1 MHRAILYVLSSL
13 LFWACICV
21 DRAMAQQ
28 SQACSQQ
35 KLATWCSTVPASAP
49 PACDNCSK
57 TYQVRS
63 YQGQNRCLDYT
74 PGATGSPIVINDCAQ
89 AHPISVEELSDGK
102 HTVVLHAGT
111 NVIGFDQSL
120 AVSMS
125 GASAAPAAATA
136 ATDIPLKLLEL
147 PVANTGQVSSN
158 HFFALDGDSIILSS
172 NRTLVVK
179 VQNSRGAV
187 GSPVVLGQRLLGDDE
202 FWDFLPTAGSASEP
216 TSGFVPIGY
225 AGDPNCAN
233 PAMCTCRLFNVVNGA
248 SEGTVI
254 QLETSLHLS
263 DCPHLSMGQGVTLRG
278 DRRGILDG
286 PLLRSCYMVN
296 GTEKCDTAQTNTEE
310 IEPMILLKEGA
321 NDIRITN
328 LQLAGPSRSTDGSQT
343 KAIGVITFDA
353 NARNIIDHNDI
364 SDWPYI
370 AVMTQAHDDANIS
383 ANSQCDPKSVNDPE
397 NRPTSA
403 FVARNFIHHNQ
414 EQDTGYGT
422 ESDWGAY
429 PFIFGNTFVSNRHA
443 IAGGKGSAH
452 TAYRAWN
459 NLVLNAVPLQHYDVL
474 SKIYTHDFDM
484 HGMGP
489 DGFGGIGGDYV
500 DIYENTF
507 FGTNPYQNNFKL
519 RGDICNYAEFHNNI
533 SLKSKDDA
541 VSWQT
546 CQTFSCPTCLCLA
559 ATAVVGNVANYLRIS
574 PTPNQFNHSNPA
586 VGKGALG
593 VGDFDADQVDDLFL
607 ATGAAWY
614 YSPHGKVEWRFLSA
628 KTETMNQVLL
638 GDFDGDG
645 RTDVVT
651 IQNGQLMVSWGGVST
666 WEVLNPNPTGGRL
679 TLLPSAI
686 SDMVVEHFAGNK
698 IPDIFWADGHTWW
711 LSYGGTSAFKEIQT
725 SSFRVSDLRFGDF
738 NHDGK
743 TDVFGVSSKDWEVSY
758 APASGQGLFSSWQ
771 VLRPKLTDSVAPLVV
786 ADFNGDGTADVATDC
801 ADSGCWQTSYGGKAD
816 WTRVSQP
823 VTLSGDLARVGHFKS
838 VKPTDILT
846 WNNSGKCDPTHG
858 QDTQCCISVAA
869 TGKATHY
876 STQDMR

>member
-1 MHRAILYVLSSL
+1 MY
-13 LFWACICV
+13 
-21 DRAMAQQ
+21 RAMLYILSGLFLCSCMFTEQGTAQEA
-28 SQACSQQ
+28 ACSQQ
-35 KLATWCSTVPASAP
+35 KLAAWCSTVPSSAP
-49 PACDNCSK
+49 PACENCTK
-57 TYQVRS
+57 TYQIKS

-74 PGATGSPIVINDCAQ
+74 PGITGSPIVINDCAQ

-111 NVIGFDQSL
+111 NLIGFSQRL
-120 AVSMS
+120 TVSMN
-125 GASAAPAAATA
+125 GASPASSPAATT
-136 ATDIPLKLLEL
+136 TDIPLTLLES
-147 PVANTGQVSSN
+147 PVATAGEVTNN
-158 HFFALDGDSIILSS
+158 EFFTLDGDSIILSS
-172 NRTLVVK
+172 NRNLVVK
-179 VQNSRGAV
+179 VQNSRGTA
-187 GSPVVLGQRLLGDDE
+187 GSPIVLGERQLADNE
-202 FWDFLPTAGSASEP
+202 FWDFLPTTGSASEP
-216 TSGFVPIGY
+216 TTGFVPIGY
-225 AGDPNCAN
+225 AGDPYCAN
-233 PAMCTCRLFNVVNGA
+233 PAMCTCRLFNVVNNA
-248 SEGTVI
+248 TEGTVV

-263 DCPHLSMGQGVTLRG
+263 DCPTLFVGQGVTLRG
-278 DRRGILDG
+278 NRRGVLDG
-286 PLLRSCYMVN
+286 PLLRSCYMVK
-296 GTEKCDTAQTNTEE
+296 GVEKCDTAQTNADE

-321 NDIRITN
+321 NDIRVTN

-343 KAIGVITFDA
+343 EAIGLLTFDA

-370 AVMTQAHDDANIS
+370 GVMTKAHDDTNIS
-383 ANSQCDPKSVNDPE
+383 ANSQCDPKAVNDPE

-414 EQDTGYGT
+414 EQDAGYGA

-484 HGMGP
+484 HGMG
-489 DGFGGIGGDYV
+489 DNGFGGIGGDYV
-500 DIYENTF
+500 DIFQNTF

-519 RGDICNYAEFHNNI
+519 RGEICNYAEFHNNI
-533 SLKSKDDA
+533 SLKSKGDA
-541 VSWQT
+541 VALQT
-546 CQTFSCPTCLCLA
+546 CPNVCLM
-559 ATAVVGNVANYLRIS
+559 ATAMPGSKWRIS
-574 PTPNQFNHSNPA
+574 TSPNQFSHSNPA

-593 VGDFDADQVDDLFL
+593 VGDFDGDQVDDLFL

-628 KTETMNQVLL
+628 KTETIGQVLL

-651 IQNGQLMVSWGGVST
+651 IQNGQFMVSWGGVST
-666 WEVLNPNPTGGRL
+666 WEVLNANPTGGRL
-679 TLLPSAI
+679 MLLPSAV
-686 SDMVVEHFAGNK
+686 SDMVVEHFAGNL
-698 IPDIFWADGHTWW
+698 IPDIFWADGKTWW
-711 LSYGGTSAFKEIQT
+711 VSYGGTTPFKEIQT
-725 SSFRVSDLRFGDF
+725 SSFRVSELRFGDF

-743 TDVFGVSSKDWEVSY
+743 TDIFGVGSKDWQVSY
-758 APASGQGLFSSWQ
+758 APASGRGMFSSWQ
-771 VLRPKLTDSVAPLVV
+771 ALRPKLSDSAASLIV
-786 ADFNGDGTADVATDC
+786 ADFNGDGTADIATDC
-801 ADSGCWQTSYGGKAD
+801 SNSACWQISYGGKAD

-823 VTLSGDLARVGHFKS
+823 VSLSGSLVGVGHFES
-838 VKPTDILT
+838 VKPSDILT
-846 WNNSGKCDPTHG
+846 WNTSGKCDPTHG
-858 QDTQCCISVAA
+858 QDTQFCISAAA

>member
-1 MHRAILYVLSSL
+1 MCRVTLYVLSA
-13 LFWACICV
+13 LFLSACIFS
-21 DRAMAQQ
+21 DQGTAQQ
-28 SQACSQQ
+28 AACSQQ
-35 KLATWCSTVPASAP
+35 TLAAWCSTVPSSPP
-49 PACDNCSK
+49 PACANCTK
-57 TYQVRS
+57 TYQVKS
-63 YQGQNRCLDYT
+63 YQGKSRCLDYT
-74 PGATGSPIVINDCAQ
+74 PGLAGSAIIINDCAQ

-102 HTVVLHAGT
+102 HTVVLHAGA
-111 NVIGFDQSL
+111 NVIGFNQELTASTNG
-120 AVSMS
+120 S
-125 GASAAPAAATA
+125 SAAPVSAAT
-136 ATDIPLKLLEL
+136 ATDIPLTLLESS
-147 PVANTGQVSSN
+147 VATAGEVTSN
-158 HFFALDGDSIILSS
+158 HFFTLDGDSIILAS

-179 VQNSRGAV
+179 VQNSRGAA

-225 AGDPNCAN
+225 AGDPYCAN
-233 PAMCTCRLFNVVNGA
+233 PAMCTCRLFNVVHGA

-263 DCPHLSMGQGVTLRG
+263 DCPILFMGQGVTLRG

-296 GTEKCDTAQTNTEE
+296 GTEKCDTVQKNAQE

-343 KAIGVITFDA
+343 EAIGVMTFDA
-353 NARNIIDHNDI
+353 SARNIIDHNDI

-370 AVMTQAHDDANIS
+370 GVMTKAHDDENIS
-383 ANSQCDPKSVNDPE
+383 ANSQCDPKSVNDPKD
-397 NRPTSA
+397 RPTSA

-414 EQDTGYGT
+414 EQDAGYGT

-484 HGMGP
+484 HGLGP
-489 DGFGGIGGDYV
+489 NGFGGIGGDYV
-500 DIYENTF
+500 DIYQNTF

-559 ATAVVGNVANYLRIS
+559 ASAVVGNTANYLRIS
-574 PTPNQFNHSNPA
+574 PAPDQFNHSNPA
-586 VGKGALG
+586 LGKGALG
-593 VGDFDADQVDDLFL
+593 VGDFDADGNDDLFL

-651 IQNGQLMVSWGGVST
+651 IQNGQFMVSWGGVST

-679 TLLPSAI
+679 TLPASAI

-698 IPDIFWADGHTWW
+698 IPDIFWADGKTWW

-725 SSFRVSDLRFGDF
+725 SGFRVADLRFGDF

-743 TDVFGVSSKDWEVSY
+743 TDVFGVSEKDWEVSY

-771 VLRPKLTDSVAPLVV
+771 ALRPKLSDSVASLIV

-801 ADSGCWQTSYGGKAD
+801 PNSACWQISCGGKAD

-823 VTLSGDLARVGHFKS
+823 VSLSGSLVGVGHFES
-838 VKPTDILT
+838 VRPSDILT
-846 WNNSGKCDPTHG
+846 WNTSGKCDPTHG
-858 QDTQCCISVAA
+858 QDTQFCISPAA